1 MTRLAVHAVVAV
13 AAAVAAGSLAFATPA
28 GAASAADWSKS
39 ADAICAKYDKETA
52 KIASPTSSK
61 SLIAASEQLVA
72 IGKRRSS
79 ELAKL
84 KRPSGDAAAIGKLLG
99 TFEQQVAMVKSL
111 IDAVKHDD
119 KEKIKQVMAHGSSL
133 NDSAVSLAKK
143 LGARK
148 CAD

>member
-1 MTRLAVHAVVAV
+1 MLAVV
-13 AAAVAAGSLAFATPA
+13 AVAAGSLAFATPA
-28 GAASAADWSKS
+28 GAASVSDWSKS
-39 ADAICAKYDKETA
+39 ADVICAKYDKETA

-61 SLIAASEQLVA
+61 SPIAASEQLVA

-99 TFEQQVAMVKSL
+99 YSEQQVAMVKSL

-119 KEKIKQVMAHGSSL
+119 TERIRKVMAHGSSL
-133 NDSAVSLAKK
+133 NDSAVTLAKK